1 MGKYD
6 PDIGGVGMGPGT
18 GRGVPAVLSPTV
30 RPWCLVLG
38 ALVLGALVLWCLF
51 FTFWGVARPFW
62 ACNSLGTHGRA
73 KRMKLFYTN
82 LGSPYLMVALDW
94 PRAACSVGRL
104 GTDPEDAKTIGP
116 TSFARGWR
124 AFNLSLFH
132 AGLARF

>member
-6 PDIGGVGMGPGT
+6 PDIGGVGMGPGA
-18 GRGVPAVLSPTV
+18 GLGVPAVLWHTV
-30 RPWCLVLG
+30 RPRGLVLG
-38 ALVLGALVLWCLF
+38 ALF

-104 GTDPEDAKTIGP
+104 GTDPEDAKTIG
-116 TSFARGWR
+116 TIELERER
-124 AFNLSLFH
+124 DNL
-132 AGLARF
+132 RP